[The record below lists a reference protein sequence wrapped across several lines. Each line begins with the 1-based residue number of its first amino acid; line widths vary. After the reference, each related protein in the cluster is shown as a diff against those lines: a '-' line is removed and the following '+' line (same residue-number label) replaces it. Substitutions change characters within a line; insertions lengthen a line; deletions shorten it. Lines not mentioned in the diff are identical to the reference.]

1 MDRFLVESNHSPG
14 NCELVIKETHS
25 IGYLHYFEWGCA
37 DDVHTGW
44 AFIEAENHDQA
55 LMSVPSIVRDQ
66 ARAVRVVKYGQK
78 GARKHHPS

>member
-1 MDRFLVESNHSPG
+1 MERYLVESHHSPE
-14 NCELVIKETHS
+14 NCEMVIKETHS

-44 AFIEAENHDQA
+44 AFIEAESRDQA

-66 ARAVRVVKYGQK
+66 ARAVRVVKYGDKSAQL
-78 GARKHHPS
+78 HHNT